1 MKFFDKIKGLTG
13 DLMYSMLGL
22 IVMNGVVQFI
32 LYPRLNSY
40 MGEERFGV
48 VLTLISI
55 VAIMGSTF
63 GTAANYSRMITRKNK
78 TDSNGDYNLFLLLI
92 AGLSVIVS
100 LVGLL
105 WLDQFSPIGFL
116 GFLGLM
122 ILTVLRYYSDV
133 EFRLNINYKRFF
145 IFYLLIAVGYIVGIL
160 IYPITNSWII
170 AMSLGE
176 GAAVLFVIIVGGIYR
191 KPLFKKSEN
200 FGINFKSI
208 IILSGTDLIGAL
220 VLNSDRILLQA
231 FAGGVAVTV
240 FYAAT
245 LIGKMMSLISTP
257 LNGVIIGHLNRY
269 EGGIKAKTFAKI
281 CGASIVLGAV
291 MNVACVGVS
300 YIFVKIMYP
309 DIFDMVV
316 PYLWLANAG
325 QIFYFISNT
334 LTVILMRFMAEKY
347 QLYIN
352 IAYLIVFLVI
362 AVPMTYM
369 WQLMG
374 MAIALLIVN
383 VAKIIIIGL
392 VGIIQLERLDK
403 AKQ

>member
-1 MKFFDKIKGLTG
+1 MRFFDKIKSITG

-22 IVMNGVVQFI
+22 IVMNGVIQLV
-32 LYPRLNSY
+32 LYPQLNRY

-63 GTAANYSRMITRKNK
+63 GTGANYSRMVTRKK
-78 TDSNGDYNLFLLLI
+78 GTDSNGDYNIFLLII

-105 WLDQFSPIGFL
+105 WLGEFTPVAFIGFL
-116 GFLGLM
+116 ILM
-122 ILTVLRYYSDV
+122 ILTVIRYYSDV
-133 EFRLNINYKRFF
+133 EFRLNLNYKRFF
-145 IFYLLIAVGYIVGIL
+145 IYYLLIAAGYVAGVL
-160 IYPITNSWII
+160 LYPLTNSWIF
-170 AMSLGE
+170 AMILGE
-176 GAAVLFVIIVGGIYR
+176 GAAVAFVIIAGGIFKR
-191 KPLFKKSEN
+191 PLFAKSEH
-200 FGINFKSI
+200 FGTNMKSI
-208 IILSGTDLIGAL
+208 MIMSGTDLIAAL

-269 EGGIKAKTFAKI
+269 DGGLSYKTFGKI
-281 CGASIVLGAV
+281 CGASILLGAV
-291 MNVACVGVS
+291 MNVFCVGVS
-300 YIFVKIMYP
+300 YVFVKIMYP

-334 LTVILMRFMAEKY
+334 LTVVLMRFTDEKY

-352 IAYLIVFLVI
+352 VTYLVVFLVL

-369 WQLMG
+369 WKLMG
-374 MAIALLIVN
+374 MAVALLIVN
-383 VAKIIIIGL
+383 TAKILIIALFGC
-392 VGIIQLERLDK
+392 VQLKKK
-403 AKQ
+403 A

>member
-1 MKFFDKIKGLTG
+1 MNFLNKIKGMTG
-13 DLMYSMLGL
+13 DLIYSMLGL
-22 IVMNGVVQFI
+22 IVMNGVVQLI
-32 LYPRLNSY
+32 MYPRLNSL

-63 GTAANYSRMITRKNK
+63 GTAANYSRMVTRKNG
-78 TDSNGDYNLFLLLI
+78 TDSNGDYNLFLLMI

-105 WLDQFSPIGFL
+105 WLDEFTPLGFIGF
-116 GFLGLM
+116 FMLM

-145 IFYLLIAVGYIVGIL
+145 VFYLLIAIGYIAGVL
-160 IYPITNSWII
+160 LYPITNSWIV

-176 GAAVLFVIIVGGIYR
+176 GAAVLYVIIVGGIYR
-191 KPLFKKSEN
+191 RPLFKKSGN
-200 FGINFKSI
+200 FAINIRSI

-269 EGGIKAKTFAKI
+269 EGGIKPKTFAKI
-281 CGASIVLGAV
+281 CGGSILLGAL

-309 DIFDMVV
+309 DIYDMVV

-334 LTVILMRFMAEKY
+334 LTVILMRFTAEKY

-352 IAYLIVFLVI
+352 IAYLIVFLI
-362 AVPMTYM
+362 FAIPMTYM
-369 WQLMG
+369 WKLMG

-383 VAKIIIIGL
+383 SAKIIIIGL
-392 VGIIQLERLDK
+392 IGITQLKKLDK
-403 AKQ
+403 RN

>member
-1 MKFFDKIKGLTG
+1 MRFFDKIKTITG

-22 IVMNGVVQFI
+22 IVMNGVIQLV
-32 LYPRLNSY
+32 LYPQLNRY

-63 GTAANYSRMITRKNK
+63 GTGANYSRMVTRKK
-78 TDSNGDYNLFLLLI
+78 GTDSNGDYNIFLLII
-92 AGLSVIVS
+92 AGMSVIVS

-105 WLDQFSPIGFL
+105 WLGEFTPVVFIGFL
-116 GFLGLM
+116 ILM
-122 ILTVLRYYSDV
+122 ILTVIRYYSDV
-133 EFRLNINYKRFF
+133 EFRLNLNYKRFF
-145 IFYLLIAVGYIVGIL
+145 IYYLLIAAGYVAGVL
-160 IYPITNSWII
+160 LYPLTNSWIF
-170 AMSLGE
+170 AMILGE
-176 GAAVLFVIIVGGIYR
+176 GAAVAFVIIAGGIFKR
-191 KPLFKKSEN
+191 PLFAKSEH
-200 FGINFKSI
+200 FGTNMKSMMI
-208 IILSGTDLIGAL
+208 MSGTDLIAAL

-269 EGGIKAKTFAKI
+269 DGGLSYKTFGKI
-281 CGASIVLGAV
+281 CGTSILLGAV
-291 MNVACVGVS
+291 MNVLCVGVS
-300 YIFVKIMYP
+300 YVFVKIMYP

-334 LTVILMRFMAEKY
+334 LTVVLMRFTDEKY

-352 IAYLIVFLVI
+352 VTYLVVFLVL

-369 WQLMG
+369 WKLMG
-374 MAIALLIVN
+374 MAVALLIVN
-383 VAKIIIIGL
+383 TAKILIIALFGC
-392 VGIIQLERLDK
+392 VQLK
-403 AKQ
+403 KKS